1 MKLNRPTALDRQMV
15 EIESDICATYETTYH
30 AQVRMQQRG
39 FRGKDAE
46 LVMEC
51 GTDYTEGRI
60 VLLDRDVVREVRDCK
75 RRIQKLQRLRGSV
88 VVLEDGHLVTC
99 YHLHRKKERHVLR
112 GPQRRHRRAD

>member
-1 MKLNRPTALDRQMV
+1 MRLNRPTALDRRV
-15 EIESDICATYETTYH
+15 FEIGSDICATYETTRH

-39 FRGKDAE
+39 FRSKDAE

-51 GTDYTEGRI
+51 GTDYPNSRI
-60 VLLDRDVVREVRDCK
+60 VLLDRDVVREARDCK
-75 RRIQKLQRLRGSV
+75 RRIQNLQRLRGSV

-112 GPQRRHRRAD
+112 GPQRRHRRTD